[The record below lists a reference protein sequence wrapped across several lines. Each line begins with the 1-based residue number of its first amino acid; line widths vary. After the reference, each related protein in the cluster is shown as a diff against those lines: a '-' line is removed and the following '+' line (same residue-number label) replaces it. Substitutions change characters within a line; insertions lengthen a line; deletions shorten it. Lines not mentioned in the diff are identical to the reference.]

1 MRQLHLPQRRGQW
14 YALHSRSLVL
24 GERRAKL
31 NGELAREN
39 SHDPSMNSHHRR
51 LAAKPEAL
59 QVGRQKRP
67 REQRASRSSAAN
79 SSPLPLSIPWSQRE
93 RLTPSLVANQEMNY
107 STAGDGESFHSDR
120 RQKPQYFLQ
129 PVRCL

>member
-67 REQRASRSSAAN
+67 REQRASRSSAAT
-79 SSPLPLSIPWSQRE
+79 SSPLPLSIPWLQRE
-93 RLTPSLVANQEMNY
+93 RSTPSPVANRETSY
-107 STAGDGESFHSDR
+107 SKLGDEGSSR
-120 RQKPQYFLQ
+120 SYQ
-129 PVRCL
+129 PLI